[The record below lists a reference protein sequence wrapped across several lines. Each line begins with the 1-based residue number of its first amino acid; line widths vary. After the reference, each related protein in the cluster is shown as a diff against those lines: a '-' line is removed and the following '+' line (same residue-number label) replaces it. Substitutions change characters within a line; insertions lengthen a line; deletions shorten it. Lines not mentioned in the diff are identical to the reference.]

1 MNKYNSYKDS
11 GVEWIGEIPRHW
23 ILKGLRF
30 SFKINKGKIPKTL
43 FDKKGDKMLPYLSMD
58 VLRNNPPKEF
68 SNQDDGLFVRKG
80 EIGILWDGSN
90 SGEIIS
96 INQDGILSSTVS
108 RLGISD
114 SKLNK
119 EFSYYILK
127 FYEKD
132 FRENTIGMGIPHMD
146 GNHLKFSKIILPPLE
161 EQQQIVS
168 FLDDKT
174 QKIDSLIQQ
183 KQKKIELLKEKR
195 TSLINHVVTKG
206 LDTNVE
212 MKDSGVEWIGE
223 IPLKWKLIKLHTLVT
238 LKKLEFQDGNHGGL
252 HPIPEEFIEQGVP
265 FIKPKDIQKGKVL
278 WKSCD
283 RLPYE
288 RCEQFRIGFSHND
301 DVLLVNRGGSI
312 GKVVYVTD
320 YDDEFPYFVIN
331 PQVTYMRGKNG
342 LSSKY
347 LFYTSLSNIFRCGV
361 DLVLGHGSTFPFL
374 GLSNM
379 GDFQMVIPP
388 IEEQQQ
394 IVEYLNKQTEEIDTL
409 IQLEQKKIDTLKEYR
424 QSLISEVVTGKIR
437 VCEEDNSL
445 SLNSPIV

>member
-1 MNKYNSYKDS
+1 
-11 GVEWIGEIPRHW
+11 
-23 ILKGLRF
+23 
-30 SFKINKGKIPKTL
+30 
-43 FDKKGDKMLPYLSMD
+43 MD

-146 GNHLKFSKIILPPLE
+146 GNHLKFSKIILPPLS

-206 LDTNVE
+206 LDPNVE
-212 MKDSGVEWIGE
+212 MKDSGVEWIGK
-223 IPLKWKLIKLHTLVT
+223 IPIDWFSLTTNKIFNNLGSGTTPKSENSSYYQNGKYPWITTTDLNEGIMYDTKNKLTDESISDYPNLKLYPIGSIYISMYGGKIGKIGVSTFSSYCNQSVCVLPSNKKVNIKFYYYWFLGHQERV
-238 LKKLEFQDGNHGGL
+238 KNMGRGGGQ
-252 HPIPEEFIEQGVP
+252 PNINKEM
-265 FIKPKDIQKGKVL
+265 IK
-278 WKSCD
+278 
-283 RLPYE
+283 E
-288 RCEQFRIGFSHND
+288 FRI
-301 DVLLVNRGGSI
+301 V
-312 GKVVYVTD
+312 K
-320 YDDEFPYFVIN
+320 P
-331 PQVTYMRGKNG
+331 
-342 LSSKY
+342 
-347 LFYTSLSNIFRCGV
+347 SLS
-361 DLVLGHGSTFPFL
+361 
-374 GLSNM
+374 
-379 GDFQMVIPP
+379 
-388 IEEQQQ
+388 EQQQ
-394 IVEYLNKQTEEIDTL
+394 IVEYLDKQTEEIDTL
-409 IQLEQKKIDTLKEYR
+409 IQLEQKKIETLKEYR

-445 SLNSPIV
+445 SLNSQTV

>member
-1 MNKYNSYKDS
+1 MNRYNSYKDS
-11 GVEWIGEIPRHW
+11 GVEWIGEIPKHW

-43 FDKKGDKMLPYLSMD
+43 FDKRGDNMLPYLSMD

-68 SNQDDGLFVRKG
+68 SNQNDGLFVRKG

-183 KQKKIELLKEKR
+183 KEKKIELLKEKR

-206 LDTNVE
+206 LDSNVE

-223 IPLKWKLIKLHTLVT
+223 IPNHWGIPKLSYLLEGITDGTHGTHERVDEGELFLSSKNVT
-238 LKKLEFQDGNHGGL
+238 NKGLSIGKNESQITTEEHEKIVKKGYPVKG
-252 HPIPEEFIEQGVP
+252 
-265 FIKPKDIQKGKVL
+265 DILITV
-278 WKSCD
+278 
-283 RLPYE
+283 
-288 RCEQFRIGFSHND
+288 
-301 DVLLVNRGGSI
+301 VGSI
-312 GKVVYVTD
+312 GRSCVYEYD
-320 YDDEFPYFVIN
+320 YPISFQRSVCFLRLRKTVNEYFMNFLINSDVIQFQLLKN
-331 PQVTYMRGKNG
+331 TKKSTQGGIYMN
-342 LSSKY
+342 
-347 LFYTSLSNIFRCGV
+347 
-361 DLVLGHGSTFPFL
+361 DLKRFDTIL
-374 GLSNM
+374 
-379 GDFQMVIPP
+379 PP
-388 IEEQQQ
+388 ISEQQQ
-394 IVEYLNKQTEEIDTL
+394 IVEYLDKHTEEIDTL
-409 IQLEQKKIDTLKEYR
+409 IQLEQKKIDILKEYR
-424 QSLISEVVTGKIR
+424 QSLISEVVTGKIK
-437 VCEEDNSL
+437 V
-445 SLNSPIV
+445 V